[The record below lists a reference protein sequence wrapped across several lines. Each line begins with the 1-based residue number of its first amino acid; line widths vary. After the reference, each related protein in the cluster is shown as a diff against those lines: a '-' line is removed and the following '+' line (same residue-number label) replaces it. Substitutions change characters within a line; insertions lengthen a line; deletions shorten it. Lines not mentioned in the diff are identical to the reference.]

1 MALNL
6 VFLGRL
12 EDVAGCGR
20 RAIPLAP
27 CIDAVLDGLE
37 PGLASAL
44 RGPRV
49 KLAVNGILL
58 QDTDAPVLKDGDEI
72 AFLPPV
78 SGGRS
83 EEHTSELQSLM
94 RNSYA
99 VFCLKKKKI
108 NKTYDNT

>member
-1 MALNL
+1 MAINL

-12 EDVAGCGR
+12 EDAAGGGSR
-20 RAIPLAP
+20 TIPLVP
-27 CIDAVLDGLE
+27 SIDAVLDGLE

-58 QDTDAPVLKDGDEI
+58 QDKDAPVLKDGDEI

-78 SGGRS
+78 SGG
-83 EEHTSELQSLM
+83 
-94 RNSYA
+94 
-99 VFCLKKKKI
+99 
-108 NKTYDNT
+108 